1 MSYRIQIEDEKIGQ
15 WNEAISTKT
24 MKPLTYMTEQQ
35 AARAMVKFFLNSGMN
50 LTARVVKIDGTGKVT
65 S

>member
-1 MSYRIQIEDEKIGQ
+1 
-15 WNEAISTKT
+15 
-24 MKPLTYMTEQQ
+24 MTEQQ